1 MKNLIHK
8 KNKYI
13 ITIIGLLGLIPYGLP
28 IMEKNGLVDF
38 FEIKTIDLTIWYGIT
53 ILCFLS
59 GVYWGLSINIRIKNN
74 SKLNYLLPALSII
87 PFMFAII
94 AVIVSNYLNIILLV
108 VGFLICQIL
117 DELLLKHK
125 IYFNWYILFRRFLTV
140 VVVTLMIYYY
150 IEFSNVQSAK

>member
-8 KNKYI
+8 KNKHI
-13 ITIIGLLGLIPYGLP
+13 ITISGLLGLIPYGLP

-38 FEIKTIDLTIWYGIT
+38 FEIKTIDLTISYGIT

-59 GVYWGLSINIRIKNN
+59 GVYWGLSINNLIKND

-94 AVIVSNYLNIILLV
+94 AVIVSNYLNIIFLV

-117 DELLLKHK
+117 DEILFQYKVYL
-125 IYFNWYILFRRFLTV
+125 NWYILLRRFLTV

-150 IEFSNVQSAK
+150 INLSDV

>member
-1 MKNLIHK
+1 MKSLINK

-28 IMEKNGLVDF
+28 IMEKNGFVDF

-59 GVYWGLSINIRIKNN
+59 GVYWGLSINILIKNN
-74 SKLNYLLPALSII
+74 LKLNYLLPALSII

-94 AVIVSNYLNIILLV
+94 AVIVSNYLNIIFLV

-117 DELLLKHK
+117 DEILFKYRV
-125 IYFNWYILFRRFLTV
+125 YFNWYILLRRFLTV

-150 IEFSNVQSAK
+150 IIHSNG

>member
-13 ITIIGLLGLIPYGLP
+13 LIIIGLLGLIPYGLP
-28 IMEKNGLVDF
+28 FMGKYGLEDI
-38 FEIKTIDLTIWYGIT
+38 FEIKIIDLSIWYGIT

-59 GVYWGLSINIRIKNN
+59 GIYWGLSINISIKNN
-74 SKLNYLLPALSII
+74 SKLNYILPALSII
-87 PFMFAII
+87 PFMLAVI
-94 AVIVSNYLNIILLV
+94 AVIVSNYLNIIFLV

-117 DELLLKHK
+117 DEILYRHK
-125 IYFNWYILFRRFLTV
+125 VYFNWYILVRRFLTV

-150 IEFSNVQSAK
+150 IKSSNV

>member
-1 MKNLIHK
+1 MKNLTHK

-13 ITIIGLLGLIPYGLP
+13 IIIIGLLGLIPYGLP

-59 GVYWGLSINIRIKNN
+59 GIYWGFSINNNIKDNL
-74 SKLNYLLPALSII
+74 KLNYLLPALSII
-87 PFMFAII
+87 PFVFAVL
-94 AVIVSNYLNIILLV
+94 AVIVSNYLNIIFLV

-117 DELLLKHK
+117 DEILLKHK
-125 IYFNWYILFRRFLTV
+125 VHFNWYILLRRFLTV
-140 VVVTLMIYYY
+140 VVVTLMIFYY
-150 IEFSNVQSAK
+150 IQFSNV

>member
-28 IMEKNGLVDF
+28 IIEKNGFVDF

-59 GVYWGLSINIRIKNN
+59 GVYWGLSINILIKNN

-87 PFMFAII
+87 PFMFGIL
-94 AVIVSNYLNIILLV
+94 AVIVSNYLNIIFLV

-117 DELLLKHK
+117 DEILFKYK
-125 IYFNWYILFRRFLTV
+125 IYFNWYILLRRFLTV

-150 IEFSNVQSAK
+150 IITSNV

>member
-13 ITIIGLLGLIPYGLP
+13 LIIIGLLGLIPYGLP
-28 IMEKNGLVDF
+28 LMEKNGLVDF
-38 FEIKTIDLTIWYGIT
+38 FEIKILDLTILYGIT

-59 GVYWGLSINIRIKNN
+59 GIYWGLSINIPIKNN
-74 SKLNYLLPALSII
+74 SKLNYLLPVLSII

-94 AVIVSNYLNIILLV
+94 AITVSNYLNIIFLV

-117 DELLLKHK
+117 DEILFTYKV
-125 IYFNWYILFRRFLTV
+125 YFNWYILLRRFLTV

-150 IEFSNVQSAK
+150 ISLSDV

>member
-1 MKNLIHK
+1 MKKLIHK
-8 KNKYI
+8 KNKFI

-59 GVYWGLSINIRIKNN
+59 GVYWGLSINILIKNN

-94 AVIVSNYLNIILLV
+94 AVIVSNYLNIIFLV

-117 DELLLKHK
+117 DEILFKYK
-125 IYFNWYILFRRFLTV
+125 VYSNWYILLRRFLTI

-150 IEFSNVQSAK
+150 INPSNV

>member
-28 IMEKNGLVDF
+28 IMEKNGLIDF

-59 GVYWGLSINIRIKNN
+59 GVYWGLSINILIKNN

-87 PFMFAII
+87 PFMFAVI
-94 AVIVSNYLNIILLV
+94 AVIVSNYLNIIFLV

-117 DELLLKHK
+117 DEILFKYK
-125 IYFNWYILFRRFLTV
+125 IYFHWYILLRRFLTV

-150 IEFSNVQSAK
+150 IISRNV

>member
-59 GVYWGLSINIRIKNN
+59 GIYWGLSINTLMKNN
-74 SKLNYLLPALSII
+74 LKLNYLLPVLSII
-87 PFMFAII
+87 PFMFAVG
-94 AVIVSNYLNIILLV
+94 AVMVSNYLNIIFLV

-117 DELLLKHK
+117 DEILFKHK
-125 IYFNWYILFRRFLTV
+125 VYFNWYILLRRFLTV

-150 IEFSNVQSAK
+150 IIYTNV

>member
-28 IMEKNGLVDF
+28 IMEKNGFVDF

-59 GVYWGLSINIRIKNN
+59 GIYWGLSIDIRIKNN

-87 PFMFAII
+87 PFMFAVI
-94 AVIVSNYLNIILLV
+94 AVIVSNYLNIIFLV
-108 VGFLICQIL
+108 VGFFICQII
-117 DELLLKHK
+117 DEILFKYK
-125 IYFNWYILFRRFLTV
+125 IYFNWYILLRRFLTV

-150 IEFSNVQSAK
+150 IYFSNV

>member
-38 FEIKTIDLTIWYGIT
+38 FEIKIIDLTIWYGIT

-59 GVYWGLSINIRIKNN
+59 GVYWGLSINIHIKNN
-74 SKLNYLLPALSII
+74 SNLNYLLPALSII
-87 PFMFAII
+87 PFMFAIK
-94 AVIVSNYLNIILLV
+94 AVIVSNYLNIIFLV
-108 VGFLICQIL
+108 GGFLICQIL
-117 DELLLKHK
+117 DEILFQYKVYL
-125 IYFNWYILFRRFLTV
+125 NWYILLRRFLTV
-140 VVVTLMIYYY
+140 VVVTFMIYYY
-150 IEFSNVQSAK
+150 INLSDV

>member
-38 FEIKTIDLTIWYGIT
+38 FEIKILDLTIWYGIT

-59 GVYWGLSINIRIKNN
+59 GIYWGLSINISIKKK
-74 SKLNYLLPALSII
+74 SKLNYILPALSII
-87 PFMFAII
+87 PFMLAII
-94 AVIVSNYLNIILLV
+94 AIIVSNYLNIIFLV
-108 VGFLICQIL
+108 IGFLICQIL
-117 DELLLKHK
+117 DEILFKQK
-125 IYFNWYILFRRFLTV
+125 VYPKWYIQLRRFLTV

-150 IEFSNVQSAK
+150 INLSNV

>member
-1 MKNLIHK
+1 MRNLIYK

-13 ITIIGLLGLIPYGLP
+13 LIIIGLLGLIPYGLP

-74 SKLNYLLPALSII
+74 SKLNYLLPAFSII

-94 AVIVSNYLNIILLV
+94 AVIVSNYLNIIFLV

-117 DELLLKHK
+117 DEILFKYK
-125 IYFNWYILFRRFLTV
+125 VYFNWYIQVRRFLTV

-150 IEFSNVQSAK
+150 IFYSNV

>member
-38 FEIKTIDLTIWYGIT
+38 FEIKILDLTIWYGIT

-59 GVYWGLSINIRIKNN
+59 GIYWGLSINISIKNN
-74 SKLNYLLPALSII
+74 SKLNYLLPVLSII
-87 PFMFAII
+87 PFVFAII
-94 AVIVSNYLNIILLV
+94 AVIVPNYLNIIFLV
-108 VGFLICQIL
+108 IGFLICQIF
-117 DELLLKHK
+117 DEILFKHK
-125 IYFNWYILFRRFLTV
+125 VYFNWYILLRRFLTV
-140 VVVTLMIYYY
+140 VVVTLMIFYY
-150 IEFSNVQSAK
+150 IIYSNV

>member
-28 IMEKNGLVDF
+28 LMEKNGLVDF
-38 FEIKTIDLTIWYGIT
+38 FEIKIIDLTIWYGIT

-59 GVYWGLSINIRIKNN
+59 GIYWGLSINILIKNN

-94 AVIVSNYLNIILLV
+94 AVIVSNYLNIIFLV

-117 DELLLKHK
+117 DEILFKYKVYL
-125 IYFNWYILFRRFLTV
+125 NWYILLRRFLTV

-150 IEFSNVQSAK
+150 IIFSNV

>member
-38 FEIKTIDLTIWYGIT
+38 FEIKTIDLTVWYGIT

-59 GVYWGLSINIRIKNN
+59 GVYWGLSINFPIKNN

-94 AVIVSNYLNIILLV
+94 AVIVSNYLNIIFLV

-117 DELLLKHK
+117 DEILFQYKVYL
-125 IYFNWYILFRRFLTV
+125 NWYILLRRFLTV

-150 IEFSNVQSAK
+150 INLSNV

>member
-13 ITIIGLLGLIPYGLP
+13 ISIIGLLGLIPYGLP

-59 GVYWGLSINIRIKNN
+59 GIYWGLSINIIIKSN
-74 SKLNYLLPALSII
+74 SRLNYLLPALSII

-94 AVIVSNYLNIILLV
+94 AIIVSNYLNIIFLV
-108 VGFLICQIL
+108 VGFLICQII
-117 DELLLKHK
+117 DETLFKYK
-125 IYFNWYILFRRFLTV
+125 IYFNWYILLRRFLTV

-150 IEFSNVQSAK
+150 IISRNV

>member
-59 GVYWGLSINIRIKNN
+59 GVYWGLSINISIKNN
-74 SKLNYLLPALSII
+74 SKLNYILPALSII
-87 PFMFAII
+87 PFMLAVI
-94 AVIVSNYLNIILLV
+94 AVIVSNYLNIIFLV
-108 VGFLICQIL
+108 IGLLICQIL
-117 DELLLKHK
+117 DEILFAFKVYL
-125 IYFNWYILFRRFLTV
+125 NWYILLRRFLTV

-150 IEFSNVQSAK
+150 INYSNV